1 MRCPFLCSNTIVS
14 HIVLEVGGGIIYM
27 IDYDL
32 IYDTFIQIIHKLL
45 EQQQEETHDEDD
57 IIR

>member
-1 MRCPFLCSNTIVS
+1 
-14 HIVLEVGGGIIYM
+14 M